1 MKKLLLFLLCIPFL
15 LPAQDFYWHRT
26 TMGVAIAPEVTSI
39 IRNNVEFDQSFNNVD
54 AGPGFSV
61 GPRLQFPLS
70 QRFFLRT
77 SAMLTERNFTI
88 SGGFPFFGPD
98 IVFID
103 EPTIVNLPPDVR
115 FSPDFFFFDP
125 VDKNVELISTD
136 LTVELGYMFTGKLIN
151 WYLTTGPKYHFYI
164 SEKIE
169 ERSQLSSNLDA
180 AVITQNT
187 GVNLSDSH
195 LSWQFGAG
203 MAVRLGANIQ
213 FFADTNLF
221 YNIEGTVLGDSRF
234 EQYKALSLS
243 TGLNFALY

>member
-1 MKKLLLFLLCIPFL
+1 MKKLLLVLLCMPFL

-26 TMGVAIAPEVTSI
+26 TMGIAIAPEVTSI
-39 IRNNVEFDQSFNNVD
+39 IQNNLDFDQGFNNVD

-70 QRFFLRT
+70 KRFFLRT
-77 SAMLTERNFTI
+77 SAMLTERKFSI

-98 IVFID
+98 IIFID
-103 EPTIVNLPPDVR
+103 EPNIVNLPPDVR
-115 FSPDFFFFDP
+115 LSPDFFFFDP

-180 AVITQNT
+180 TVIIQNT
-187 GVNLSDSH
+187 GVNLSDSN

-203 MAVRLGANIQ
+203 MAVRLGANLQ
-213 FFADTNLF
+213 FFAETNLF